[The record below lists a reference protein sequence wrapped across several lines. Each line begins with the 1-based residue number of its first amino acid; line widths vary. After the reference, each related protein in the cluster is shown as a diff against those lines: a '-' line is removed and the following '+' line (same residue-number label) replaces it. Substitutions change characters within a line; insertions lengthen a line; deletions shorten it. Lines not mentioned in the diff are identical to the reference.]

1 MYNGPAMT
9 TQPATDAAPVS
20 SACPKNPSGSA
31 HHWLLDGPHGAVVHG
46 QCRHCGEERD
56 FDNSLA
62 YQPAEDTDALAP
74 TILER
79 IRKHRGPPLNFRRPG
94 MRPAGSTHGPGPRLD
109 PKKGQDGPIVPV
121 NKLVNKAEQVAPLPR
136 PGATTA
142 SGNQSLG
149 AGGGTPKGGSMG
161 LRKRTE
167 AEVLE
172 VVKRHGRISPAAA
185 ELGTA
190 YATLYEYMRRRQ
202 MDPEQ
207 YQPGKQKRKSAGTV
221 PVSARGGDLGTIMQE
236 LVRLGRRVD
245 RLTEALTTPHFHV
258 RYEAGKLVFEC
269 TSEQDCE
276 MVRKLLKEQQWVVR
290 EG

>member
-1 MYNGPAMT
+1 MT

-56 FDNSLA
+56 FNNSLA
-62 YQPAEDTDALAP
+62 YQPAEDTDAMAP

-79 IRKHRGPPLNFRRPG
+79 IRKHRGPPLNIGRPG

-121 NKLVNKAEQVAPLPR
+121 NKLANKAEQVTPLSG

-172 VVKRHGRISPAAA
+172 VVKRHGSISKAAV
-185 ELGTA
+185 ELGTT
-190 YATLYEYMRRRQ
+190 YATLYEYMHRHH

-207 YQPGKQKRKSAGTV
+207 YQPNKQKRKAARVSGPGSAG
-221 PVSARGGDLGTIMQE
+221 SGDLNAIMQE

-245 RLTEALTTPHFHV
+245 RLTELMVMPHFHV
-258 RYEAGKLVFEC
+258 RYEDGKLVFEC
-269 TSEQDCE
+269 RSEQDCE
-276 MVRKLLKEQQWVVR
+276 IVRKLLKEQQWVVR
-290 EG
+290 QR